1 MLSKIFMKSVETIN
15 NDTQNG
21 ATQIAEDSLRA
32 LKRECLRIGTQ
43 LDESILKTAI
53 QLLLDT
59 HPMATIE
66 NALLPIYIRLVDLID
81 SEGLKSGNAKAS
93 IEMIFATR
101 KEQMRVGEINTIN
114 RLVEELR
121 EKKSILTFS
130 HSSTVIK
137 ALLQLAKDGFNDKE
151 IYVLESRPL
160 KEGERTAHSLAN
172 AGYRKTHLG
181 IDFSIN
187 EFSELAE
194 TAVIG
199 ADMVHFDGHILNKI
213 GSATIA
219 KLFHSQTKE
228 VIVGASLSK
237 ICLRGII
244 NQKKDWNPL
253 IPNRNPKEVSSI
265 SNPNLKIWNK
275 YFEIIEPKFISTLIM
290 DKNKFS
296 RPISS
301 TLKEFILK
309 NPAITRQV
317 RALHKL
323 WYNVNFIMV

>member
-1 MLSKIFMKSVETIN
+1 MKSVEIIH

-21 ATQIAEDSLRA
+21 ATQIAEDSLQV
-32 LKRECLRIGTQ
+32 LKKECLRIGTR

-66 NALLPIYIRLVDLID
+66 NALLPIYIRLIDLID
-81 SEGLKSGNAKAS
+81 SGGLISGNVKAS

-101 KEQMRVGEINTIN
+101 KEQMRVGEINTIK
-114 RLVEELR
+114 RLVEELKD
-121 EKKSILTFS
+121 KKSILTFS
-130 HSSTVIK
+130 HSSTIIK
-137 ALLQLAKDGFNDKE
+137 ALLQLAKDGFIDKE
-151 IYVLESRPL
+151 IYILESRPL

-172 AGYRKTHLG
+172 AGYQKTHLG
-181 IDFSIN
+181 IDFAVN
-187 EFSELAE
+187 EYSELAE

-199 ADMVHFDGHILNKI
+199 ADMVQFDGHILNKI

-219 KLFHSQTKE
+219 KLFHLQSKE
-228 VIVGASLSK
+228 VIIGASLSK
-237 ICLRGII
+237 ICLRGIE

-265 SNPNLKIWNK
+265 SNPNLTIWNK
-275 YFEIIEPKFISTLIM
+275 YFERIDPKFISTLIM

-296 RPISS
+296 KPISS
-301 TLKEFILK
+301 TLREFILK
-309 NPAITRQV
+309 NQAITAQV
-317 RALHKL
+317 KALRKL

>member
-1 MLSKIFMKSVETIN
+1 MKSVEVIH

-21 ATQIAEDSLRA
+21 ATQIAEDSLQA
-32 LKRECLRIGTQ
+32 LKRECLRIGAR

-66 NALLPIYIRLVDLID
+66 NALLPIYIRLVELID
-81 SEGLKSGNAKAS
+81 SGVLISGNAKAS
-93 IEMIFATR
+93 IEMTFATR

-114 RLVEELR
+114 RLVEEL
-121 EKKSILTFS
+121 KDKVSLLTFS

-151 IYVLESRPL
+151 IYILESRPL

-172 AGYRKTHLG
+172 AGYQKTYLG
-181 IDFSIN
+181 VDFAVH
-187 EFSELAE
+187 EFSKLAE

-199 ADMVHFDGHILNKI
+199 ADMVHFDGYILNKI

-244 NQKKDWNPL
+244 NQKEDWNPP
-253 IPNRNPKEVSSI
+253 IPERNPKEISSI
-265 SNPNLKIWNK
+265 SNPNLIIWNK
-275 YFEIIEPKFISTLIM
+275 YFEKINPRYISTLIM

-296 RPISS
+296 TPISS

-309 NPAITRQV
+309 NPAITSQV
-317 RALHKL
+317 QALHKL
-323 WYNVNFIMV
+323 WHNVNYIMV